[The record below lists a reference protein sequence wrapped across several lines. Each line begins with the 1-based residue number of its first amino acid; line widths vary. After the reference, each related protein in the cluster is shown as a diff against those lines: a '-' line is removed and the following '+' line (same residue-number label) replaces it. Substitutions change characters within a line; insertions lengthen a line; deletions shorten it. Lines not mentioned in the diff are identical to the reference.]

1 MQDPCYQVRDEFLR
15 KYISLATH
23 QQLPPHFNVIPF
35 LTVHDPE
42 ADIKNMV
49 REHPLLLKQDS
60 LSSGESIRL
69 PGISCL
75 TPRFFTVDCAEHC
88 SAPGAKMNYFEI
100 IFVQFLHLLAHH
112 PDFSLTQESLPDMA
126 KYVYLLYF

>member
-1 MQDPCYQVRDEFLR
+1 MIR
-15 KYISLATH
+15 KQISRTWFVSTHYYSSKTHYLQAKAYVSLAYRAS
-23 QQLPPHFNVIPF
+23 PPGFF
-35 LTVHDPE
+35 F
-42 ADIKNMV
+42 
-49 REHPLLLKQDS
+49 EH
-60 LSSGESIRL
+60 
-69 PGISCL
+69 
-75 TPRFFTVDCAEHC
+75 FTVDCAEHC

>member
-69 PGISCL
+69 SGISCL
-75 TPRFFTVDCAEHC
+75 TPRFFFRTLHC
-88 SAPGAKMNYFEI
+88 
-100 IFVQFLHLLAHH
+100 
-112 PDFSLTQESLPDMA
+112 
-126 KYVYLLYF
+126 